1 MKCDTKTAGAGNLAE
16 LWAALPVSPESDLK
30 QLECQINANPEE
42 WRAAAEFL
50 TRKDLGS
57 LALGRYDL
65 TSSGT
70 YANVQEYDTKD
81 SSVFEAHR
89 SYVDIQVAIDGQ
101 ELIYVAALDSLSDC
115 LQEYDSEKD
124 VKFWSKA
131 SASRAVKTDR
141 KNWVVL
147 FPSDAH
153 MPCMTLGTPCHI
165 KKIIVK
171 VPFKASL

>member
-1 MKCDTKTAGAGNLAE
+1 MKCDTKTAGTGNLAE

-101 ELIYVAALDSLSDC
+101 ELI
-115 LQEYDSEKD
+115 
-124 VKFWSKA
+124 
-131 SASRAVKTDR
+131 
-141 KNWVVL
+141 
-147 FPSDAH
+147 
-153 MPCMTLGTPCHI
+153 
-165 KKIIVK
+165 
-171 VPFKASL
+171 